1 MPWGRMARAAGSKS
15 SSLMGAARPLVRCCA
30 ASTMGQLWPFAAALC
45 NDTKAPVRKDRSER
59 KGGFLVMS
67 GAIAILA
74 FHQVYQPLG
83 GSILLSAIVAGIPLY
98 ILFVMLAVLRLP
110 AWMSAL
116 AAMLS
121 AALLAAV
128 VWGMPLGLDVSAT
141 TEGMANGLWPISWIV
156 LNAVFFH
163 NLTIA
168 SGDFD
173 VIRRSLT
180 RLTGDRR
187 IQALLVAFCFGALM
201 EGIAGFGAPVA
212 ISAAILAS
220 LGFEPISAAVLALLA
235 NTAPVAFGSIGIP
248 IVTLGLLTA
257 PIIGHSANDQTQ
269 VTLALSAMVG
279 RQLPIFSIIIPG
291 FLIVVLAG
299 WNRMVE
305 VLPAVLTAGVAFAV
319 VQFLVS
325 NFIGPELTDVLSA
338 LVSMAAVALLLRVWK
353 PKTLWGFAADGAA
366 APGAVPRFRSVGA
379 AVAQVADPPA
389 RIVRAYMMYVV
400 LVVVILIGQM
410 GNLPFFSGSPP
421 GNVKNA
427 LHTPANITADLKCGQ
442 PTFKLCPNPWIGPN
456 PAADAGAF
464 KFPFWRFQWPGS
476 YSGTSAKPKALIS
489 QEPQIVKTSTPYPI
503 TFTWDFLAAAGS
515 LVLFASIVAF
525 IVMMIRGSPLGLFF
539 TTYGR
544 TLRQL
549 ALPIMTIA
557 FILGIAA
564 VMNFSGMTSTLAL
577 LMAKTG
583 AVFPF
588 FSAVIGALG
597 VFLTGSDTASNTLF
611 GPMQAFTA
619 KQIVIG
625 GHHLSPILTAGTN
638 SSGGVM
644 GKMISPQNL
653 SVGAAGVNRVGSEGE
668 IFRRT
673 IGYSLILTAAVG
685 IVAMIEV
692 YLIPGIIPTLN

>member
-1 MPWGRMARAAGSKS
+1 
-15 SSLMGAARPLVRCCA
+15 
-30 ASTMGQLWPFAAALC
+30 
-45 NDTKAPVRKDRSER
+45 
-59 KGGFLVMS
+59 MS
-67 GAIAILA
+67 GAVAILA

-98 ILFVMLAVLRLP
+98 VLFVMLAVLRLP

-116 AAMLS
+116 TAMLS
-121 AALLAAV
+121 AAVLAAL

-187 IQALLVAFCFGALM
+187 VQALLVAFCFGALM

-257 PIIGHSANDQTQ
+257 PIIGHGAADQTP

-279 RQLPIFSIIIPG
+279 RQLPIFSIIIPA

-299 WNRMVE
+299 WKRMVE
-305 VLPAVLTAGVAFAV
+305 VLPAVLTAGVVFAV

-325 NFIGPELTDVLSA
+325 NFIGPELTDVLAA

-353 PKTLWGFAADGAA
+353 PKTLWGFAADRAA
-366 APGAVPRFRSVGA
+366 VAGAVPRFRSVGA
-379 AVAQVADPPA
+379 AVAQVVDSPA
-389 RIVRAYMMYVV
+389 RVVRAYTMYVI

-442 PTFKLCPNPWIGPN
+442 PAYALCPKPWIGPS
-456 PAADAGAF
+456 PATDAGAF

-489 QEPQIVKTSTPYPI
+489 QEPTIVTKSTPYPI

-525 IVMMIRGSPLGLFF
+525 IVMAIRGAPLGLFF

-564 VMNFSGMTSTLAL
+564 VMNFSGMMSTLAL
-577 LMAKTG
+577 LMAKAG
-583 AVFPF
+583 GFFPF

-619 KQIVIG
+619 NQIMVG
-625 GHHLSPILTAGTN
+625 GHHLNPILTAGTN

-653 SVGAAGVNRVGSEGE
+653 SVGAAGVNRVGAEGE

-692 YLIPGIIPTLN
+692 YLIPGIIPTFS